1 MQVLVLIADI
11 VESRSIPKRAAYQRK
26 LQEFLETMN
35 ARSRQSLLSPYTITV
50 GDEFQAV
57 YRNTRSLFGDIMQ
70 TVDHSFPNRI
80 RFSLSYG
87 PISTELNPRAAL
99 GMDGPAFSNARS
111 LLNTLKK
118 QNRTII
124 QFDLPRSER
133 IELVNVC
140 LTLFANDLEKW
151 NKTAVSTFT
160 LYLGGLA
167 PRQIARETGVHFTT
181 AYRHIREKH
190 FEDYHKMLTLLSEE
204 VDKEINDQAAR

>member
-1 MQVLVLIADI
+1 V
-11 VESRSIPKRAAYQRK
+11 YQRK
-26 LQEFLETMN
+26 LQEFLLAIN
-35 ARSRQSLLSPYTITV
+35 SQSKKSLLSPYTITV

-70 TVDHSFPNRI
+70 TVDHSFPIRI
-80 RFSLSYG
+80 RFALSYG
-87 PISTELNPRAAL
+87 TISTELNPKAAL
-99 GMDGPAFSNARS
+99 GMDGPAFSNARG

-124 QFDLPRSER
+124 QFDLPHNDR
-133 IELVNVC
+133 IELINVC
-140 LTLFANDLEKW
+140 LTLFANDLERW

-160 LYLGGLA
+160 MFLRGLA

-190 FEDYHKMLTLLSEE
+190 FEDYHKMFALLSDELE
-204 VDKEINDQAAR
+204 KEITNEAAH

>member
-1 MQVLVLIADI
+1 
-11 VESRSIPKRAAYQRK
+11 
-26 LQEFLETMN
+26 
-35 ARSRQSLLSPYTITV
+35 LSPYTITV

-80 RFSLSYG
+80 RFALSFG

-99 GMDGPAFSNARS
+99 GMDGPVFANARS

-124 QFDLPRSER
+124 QFDLPRNDS
-133 IELVNVC
+133 IDLINVC
-140 LTLFANDLEKW
+140 LALFANDLEKW

-160 LYLGGLA
+160 LFLRGA
-167 PRQIARETGVHFTT
+167 PPRRIARETNVHFTT

-190 FEDYHKMLTLLSEE
+190 FEDYRTMLDLLSDKIE
-204 VDKEINDQAAR
+204 KEINVEAAR